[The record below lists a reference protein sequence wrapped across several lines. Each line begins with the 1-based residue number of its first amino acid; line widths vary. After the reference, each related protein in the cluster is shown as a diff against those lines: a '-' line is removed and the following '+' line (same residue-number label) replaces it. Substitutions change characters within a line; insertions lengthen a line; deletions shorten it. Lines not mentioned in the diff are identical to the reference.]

1 MYNNEF
7 LKVVEIINGL
17 RGTTKSTEKTAILKE
32 NKDNE
37 LLKKI
42 LYYAYNSYMKY
53 GVSEKVFDNMAFV
66 TNKQSAYADIFELL
80 DTLAK
85 SNIND
90 KLRNDVAVFFGAIEN
105 EEVADL
111 CKCILLKDLNIGC
124 NVKTINKVF
133 KDLIPTFSCMLSE
146 SIFKNNNMQ
155 RVQGKEFIITQK
167 LDGNRILGVKANG
180 KTTFYTRQGKEIDGL
195 VELEEDFKL
204 FPNNMVLDGEI
215 LLANE
220 NNLNSDELFRATMK
234 ECRKKGEKHNLYFNA
249 FDLVTLDGFYKGIDT
264 TPCSQRKE
272 NLHNLIEANN
282 FTHIVEVPILY
293 KGKDI
298 NKVDEFLQLA
308 ISKGQEGCM
317 VNLCEAPYEG
327 KRVKTQLK
335 VKAMNEID
343 LRVLGVFEGEGN
355 FKHTLGGITVAF
367 EHEGENYTVGV
378 GSGFSKEDR
387 ELYWAHPELIVRKI
401 ARIQYFEVSKNTDG
415 GYSLRFPVFKG
426 VCDKDEPSY
435 F

>member
-1 MYNNEF
+1 MYNKNEF
-7 LKVVEIINGL
+7 FKVVEIINDL

-37 LLKKI
+37 LLQKVLFYTLDSFKKYKI
-42 LYYAYNSYMKY
+42 
-53 GVSEKVFDNMAFV
+53 SEKTFEAYGCL
-66 TNKQSAYADIFELL
+66 QSSYNDIFTLL
-80 DTLAK
+80 DVLSAN
-85 SNIND
+85 NIND
-90 KLRNDVAVFFGAIEN
+90 NLKNEAVGFVNSADEKLQ
-105 EEVADL
+105 DL
-111 CKCILLKDLNIGC
+111 FKCMLIKDLRIGIAE
-124 NVKTINKVF
+124 KGINKVF

-204 FPNNMVLDGEI
+204 FPDNMVLDGEI
-215 LLANE
+215 LLANDKG
-220 NNLNSDELFRATMK
+220 LNSDELFRATMK

-249 FDLVTLDGFYKGIDT
+249 FDFVTLEGFGKGIDT
-264 TPCSQRKE
+264 TPCAQRKE
-272 NLHNLIEANN
+272 NLHNLIETNN

-293 KGKDI
+293 KGRDLEKI
-298 NKVDEFLQLA
+298 DEYLQLA

-343 LRVLGVFEGEGN
+343 LRVVGVFEGEGN

-367 EHEGENYTVGV
+367 EHEGGNYTVGV